1 MKNLSLIV
9 LKIFLVSGV
18 LLGISSFTSEKN
30 RIAEASMLKVKVT
43 GVKSKEGNVHVLLFD
58 QATGFPSNA
67 AKAYKHVKAEANTG
81 EVTIVI
87 DKIPFGTYSIVAFH
101 DKNSNE
107 EFDKSWFG
115 SPKENYG
122 FSNIPGE
129 YCGTPSFQQTS
140 FKVNQK
146 SSSIAINLMNV
157 D

>member
-1 MKNLSLIV
+1 MKSLLLLISKV
-9 LKIFLVSGV
+9 ILVSGV
-18 LLGISSFTSEKN
+18 VLGISSFTLDNSRVLE
-30 RIAEASMLKVKVT
+30 ESSLKVKVT
-43 GVKSKEGNVHVLLFD
+43 GINSKEGNVHVLLFN
-58 QATGFPSNA
+58 QATGYPTNE
-67 AKAYKHVKAEANTG
+67 AKAYKHVKAQANTN
-81 EVTIVI
+81 EVTITI
-87 DKIPFGTYSIVAFH
+87 DRLPFGTYSIVAFH

-140 FKVNQK
+140 FTVNQK
-146 SSSIAINLMNV
+146 SSAISINLMKV